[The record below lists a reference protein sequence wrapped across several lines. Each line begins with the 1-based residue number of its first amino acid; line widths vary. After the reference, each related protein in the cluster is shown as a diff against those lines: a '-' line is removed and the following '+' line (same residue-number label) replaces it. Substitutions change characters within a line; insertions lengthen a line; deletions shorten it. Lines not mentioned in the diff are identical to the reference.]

1 MIDSYLSEPEL
12 AAFIATLPRRRL
24 AAGALIRDREGRV
37 LMVQPNYKQG
47 WELPG
52 GTVEAG
58 EDPRTGCG
66 REITEEVGLELPV
79 GRLLVVEH
87 GTSHGIWGDATIFL
101 YDGGVVDADVAV
113 TVQAE
118 ELVGYRF
125 VSSAEVG
132 TLAMPGLA
140 NRIAVGLSALAD
152 GDTRELVNGRG

>member
-1 MIDSYLSEPEL
+1 MIDSYLTEAEL
-12 AAFIATLPRRRL
+12 AAFIATLPQRRQ
-24 AAGALIRDREGRV
+24 AASALIRDPEGRV

-58 EDPRTGCG
+58 EDPRTGCA
-66 REITEEVGLELPV
+66 RETLEEVGLDLPV

-87 GTSHGIWGDATIFL
+87 GTSHGIWGDSTIFV
-101 YDGGVVDADVAV
+101 YDGGTIAADTAV
-113 TVQAE
+113 TVQVE
-118 ELVGYRF
+118 ELLGYRF
-125 VSSAEVG
+125 VPPAEVA

-152 GDTRELVNGRG
+152 GQTRELVDGRG

>member
-24 AAGALIRDREGRV
+24 AAGALIRDPDGRV

-58 EDPRTGCG
+58 EDPRTGCT
-66 REITEEVGLELPV
+66 REVLEEVGLDLPV

-87 GTSHGIWGDATIFL
+87 GISHGVWGDATIFL
-101 YDGGVVDADVAV
+101 YDGGTIDADTAV
-113 TVQAE
+113 SVQAE
-118 ELVGYRF
+118 ELLGYRF
-125 VSSAEVG
+125 VPPADVA

-140 NRIAVGLSALAD
+140 NRIAVGLAALAD
-152 GDTRELVNGRG
+152 GQTRELVNGRG